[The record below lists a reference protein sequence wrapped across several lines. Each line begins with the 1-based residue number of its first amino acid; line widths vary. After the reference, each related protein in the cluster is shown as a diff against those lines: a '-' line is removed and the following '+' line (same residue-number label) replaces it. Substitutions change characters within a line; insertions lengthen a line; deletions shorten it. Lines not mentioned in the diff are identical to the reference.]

1 MSLIEGDAY
10 FPLFSTAEIPI
21 DFSAAG
27 LVPDSPG
34 KLQQFT
40 RRPSLAAISNSQAVP
55 ANINL
60 QNLGLDEPLFSL
72 FMNGPDKMDINGG
85 FAKGFQIPEELLLQS
100 NMVPDFRSK
109 DMMGMDQ
116 RQLYHYSYS
125 FLLYTYILLSFTVY
139 TPLSHRLL
147 SLKHTLFPSTTPSV
161 QMGMIPSDPMV
172 NGDFN
177 MVPQMSP
184 NGMKQALY
192 VPLATPLFSLQSL
205 TFIAE
210 MRTLKEARRGSLFKT
225 R

>member
-125 FLLYTYILLSFTVY
+125 FLLYTYIHTSCCHSQHILLSRISF
-139 TPLSHRLL
+139 

-192 VPLATPLFSLQSL
+192 VHSLLHSSL
-205 TFIAE
+205 
-210 MRTLKEARRGSLFKT
+210 SNH
-225 R
+225 